1 VIFSDH
7 GPFTTRQ
14 AAFAVLARL
23 LEQQNLRIPLPAFPA
38 SCSLALEPCVTK
50 RCLAAFVPERER
62 LRWPGFGADG
72 GVLAKSP
79 MTLDD
84 LSQPEQVVLLALVGL
99 MARMDGSVS
108 EDEMELLEQIAD
120 EIGEK
125 RFEAARDAAA
135 ALADG
140 SAILGAAASVKR
152 PEARE
157 IIFELVYGIA
167 VRDTI
172 AESEAALL
180 NELAALWDL
189 PQRVGESG

>member
-1 VIFSDH
+1 
-7 GPFTTRQ
+7 
-14 AAFAVLARL
+14 
-23 LEQQNLRIPLPAFPA
+23 
-38 SCSLALEPCVTK
+38 
-50 RCLAAFVPERER
+50 
-62 LRWPGFGADG
+62 
-72 GVLAKSP
+72 

-108 EDEMELLEQIAD
+108 QEEMELLEQIAD
-120 EIGEK
+120 EIGET

-140 SAILGAAASVKR
+140 AAILQAAKGVER
-152 PEARE
+152 LEARE
-157 IIFELVYGIA
+157 VIFELVYGVD

-172 AESEAALL
+172 AESEARML
-180 NELAALWDL
+180 NELAALWGL

>member
-1 VIFSDH
+1 
-7 GPFTTRQ
+7 
-14 AAFAVLARL
+14 
-23 LEQQNLRIPLPAFPA
+23 
-38 SCSLALEPCVTK
+38 
-50 RCLAAFVPERER
+50 
-62 LRWPGFGADG
+62 
-72 GVLAKSP
+72 

-108 EDEMELLEQIAD
+108 QEELELLEQIAD
-120 EIGEK
+120 EIGEQ

-135 ALADG
+135 ALAD
-140 SAILGAAASVKR
+140 SAAILQAAKGVER

-157 IIFELVYGIA
+157 VIFELVYGIA

-172 AESEAALL
+172 AESEAEML
-180 NELAALWDL
+180 NELAALWGL

>member
-1 VIFSDH
+1 
-7 GPFTTRQ
+7 
-14 AAFAVLARL
+14 
-23 LEQQNLRIPLPAFPA
+23 
-38 SCSLALEPCVTK
+38 
-50 RCLAAFVPERER
+50 
-62 LRWPGFGADG
+62 
-72 GVLAKSP
+72 

-108 EDEMELLEQIAD
+108 QDELELLEQIAD

-135 ALADG
+135 ALDDG
-140 SAILGAAASVKR
+140 DAILKAAASVER
-152 PEARE
+152 QEARE
-157 IIFELVYGIA
+157 IIYELVYGIA

-172 AESEAALL
+172 APSESALL
-180 NELAALWDL
+180 NELATLWAL

>member
-1 VIFSDH
+1 
-7 GPFTTRQ
+7 
-14 AAFAVLARL
+14 
-23 LEQQNLRIPLPAFPA
+23 
-38 SCSLALEPCVTK
+38 
-50 RCLAAFVPERER
+50 
-62 LRWPGFGADG
+62 
-72 GVLAKSP
+72 

-108 EDEMELLEQIAD
+108 QDEMELLEQIAD

-135 ALADG
+135 ALDDG
-140 SAILGAAASVKR
+140 AAILGAAKGVERS
-152 PEARE
+152 EARE
-157 IIFELVYGIA
+157 VIFELVYSIA

-172 AESEAALL
+172 AESEAAML
-180 NELAALWDL
+180 NELAALWGL

>member
-1 VIFSDH
+1 
-7 GPFTTRQ
+7 
-14 AAFAVLARL
+14 
-23 LEQQNLRIPLPAFPA
+23 
-38 SCSLALEPCVTK
+38 
-50 RCLAAFVPERER
+50 
-62 LRWPGFGADG
+62 
-72 GVLAKSP
+72 

-135 ALADG
+135 ALDDG
-140 SAILGAAASVKR
+140 SAILRAAGTIER

-157 IIFELVYGIA
+157 IVFELVYSIA

-180 NELAALWDL
+180 NELATLWGL

>member
-1 VIFSDH
+1 
-7 GPFTTRQ
+7 
-14 AAFAVLARL
+14 
-23 LEQQNLRIPLPAFPA
+23 
-38 SCSLALEPCVTK
+38 
-50 RCLAAFVPERER
+50 
-62 LRWPGFGADG
+62 
-72 GVLAKSP
+72 

-108 EDEMELLEQIAD
+108 QDELELLEQIAD

-135 ALADG
+135 ALDDG
-140 SAILGAAASVKR
+140 AAILRAAQGVER

-157 IIFELVYGIA
+157 IIYELVYGIA

-172 AESEAALL
+172 ATSESAML
-180 NELAALWDL
+180 NELATLWGL

>member
-1 VIFSDH
+1 
-7 GPFTTRQ
+7 
-14 AAFAVLARL
+14 
-23 LEQQNLRIPLPAFPA
+23 
-38 SCSLALEPCVTK
+38 
-50 RCLAAFVPERER
+50 
-62 LRWPGFGADG
+62 
-72 GVLAKSP
+72 

-108 EDEMELLEQIAD
+108 QDELELLEQIAD

-135 ALADG
+135 ALSDG
-140 SAILGAAASVKR
+140 SAILEAASKVDR

-157 IIFELVYGIA
+157 VIFELTYSIA

-180 NELAALWDL
+180 NELATLWGL